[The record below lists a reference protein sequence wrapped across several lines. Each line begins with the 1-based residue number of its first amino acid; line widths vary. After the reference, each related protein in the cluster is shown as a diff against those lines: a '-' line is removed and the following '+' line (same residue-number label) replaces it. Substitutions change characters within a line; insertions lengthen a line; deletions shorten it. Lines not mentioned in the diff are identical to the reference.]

1 MNKNVQGK
9 DHLIPT
15 EINSHYGHKVVMD
28 GLQLELM
35 RSSD

>member
-1 MNKNVQGK
+1 MNKNFQGE

-15 EINSHYGHKVVMD
+15 EINSHYKPKVID

-35 RSSD
+35 RILD